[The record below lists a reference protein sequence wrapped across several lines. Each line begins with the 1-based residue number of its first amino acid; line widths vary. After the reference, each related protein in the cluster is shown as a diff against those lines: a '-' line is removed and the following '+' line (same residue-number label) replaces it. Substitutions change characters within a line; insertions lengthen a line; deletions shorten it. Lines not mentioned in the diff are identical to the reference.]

1 MFIRCNHQYLM
12 NIADD
17 EVVVLIELTQK
28 PQYTGAVSS
37 SNPFDDGSMPAFKKI
52 GFAILEV
59 RYFPVLLI
67 LIMIIFLVL
76 FELSSSEM
84 IFDMNTLKSLADQ
97 H

>member
-1 MFIRCNHQYLM
+1 MTIT
-12 NIADD
+12 DD

-59 RYFPVLLI
+59 KLCDI
-67 LIMIIFLVL
+67 
-76 FELSSSEM
+76 
-84 IFDMNTLKSLADQ
+84 
-97 H
+97 